1 MLLIGYFLFM
11 STENE
16 SCEIIIIGAG
26 IVGLAI
32 AAHLSGMKR
41 EVIVLE
47 SEKDIL
53 QHASSHNSE
62 VIHSGVYYPND
73 SLKANLCVEGN
84 DLLYAYCKSKGVAH
98 NKIGKLIVASHEEEL
113 EVLKSLSFN
122 GKKNG
127 VKGLKILDQSQIK
140 EIEPQLKSKYALLV
154 ESTGVIDSH
163 EFALSLMAE
172 IESSGNHVITLS
184 PVKDAAKEDKKWKI
198 KVGGESPFE
207 INSKIL
213 INSSGYNSVD
223 LARQFGVKSI
233 PSLTFVKGHYY
244 KYHGKNPFSHLI
256 YPLPEKNGLGI
267 HTSTDTANTLRFG
280 PDAELIKKPDYIFN
294 HSHERLLNFTESI
307 KKYFEGFQE
316 DLLHEDFCGVR
327 ARLGSSHNEADF
339 SILFEEN
346 HGIHGLINLS
356 GIESPGLTSAL
367 SIAKYVCKKI

>member
-11 STENE
+11 INENE
-16 SCEIIIIGAG
+16 SCEIIVIGAG

-32 AAHLSGMKR
+32 AAHLSNMGR

-62 VIHSGVYYPND
+62 VIHSGIYYPNN
-73 SLKANLCVEGN
+73 SLKAKLCVEGN
-84 DLLYAYCKSKGVAH
+84 DLLYDYCKKKGIAH
-98 NKIGKLIVASHEEEL
+98 KKIGKLIVASDKEEL
-113 EVLKSLSFN
+113 EILKSLSTN
-122 GKKNG
+122 GSNNS
-127 VKGLKILDQSQIK
+127 VRGLEILDQSKIK
-140 EIEPQLKSKYALLV
+140 EIEPQLKSKFALLV
-154 ESTGVIDSH
+154 ESTGVINSH
-163 EFALSLMAE
+163 EFALSLVAE
-172 IESSGNHVITLS
+172 IESAGNHVITFS
-184 PVKDAAKEDKKWKI
+184 PVKNAVRRDQYWKVEI
-198 KVGGESPFE
+198 GGETPFV
-207 INSKIL
+207 IDSKIL

-223 LARQFGVKSI
+223 LARKFGIKSI

-244 KYHGKNPFSHLI
+244 KYHGKNPFNYLI

-267 HTSTDTANTLRFG
+267 HTSTDTSNTLRFG
-280 PDAELIKKPDYIFN
+280 PDAELIRKPDYIFN
-294 HSHERLLNFTESI
+294 HSQERFLRFKQSI
-307 KKYFEGFQE
+307 KKYFKGFQE

-346 HGIHGLINLS
+346 HSIKGLINLS

-367 SIAKYVCKKI
+367 SIARYIGKKI

>member
-11 STENE
+11 NSENE

-32 AAHLSGMKR
+32 AAHLSNMKR

-53 QHASSHNSE
+53 LHASSHNSE
-62 VIHSGVYYPND
+62 VIHSGIYYPNN
-73 SLKANLCVEGN
+73 SLKANLCVKGN
-84 DLLYAYCKSKGVAH
+84 DLLYDYCKSKGVAH
-98 NKIGKLIVASHEEEL
+98 KKIGKLIVASNEEEL
-113 EVLKSLSFN
+113 GTLESLSSN
-122 GKKNG
+122 GAKNG
-127 VKGLKILDQSQIK
+127 VKGLEILDQSRIK

-163 EFALSLMAE
+163 ELALCLMAE
-172 IESSGNHVITLS
+172 IESAGNHVITLS
-184 PVKDAAKEDKKWKI
+184 PVRDAIREDQNWKI
-198 KVGGESPFE
+198 RVGGESEYE

-223 LARQFGVKSI
+223 LAKQFGIKSI
-233 PSLTFVKGHYY
+233 PPLTFVKGHYY

-267 HTSTDTANTLRFG
+267 HTSTDTLNTLRFG
-280 PDAELIKKPDYIFN
+280 PDSELIDQPNYVFN
-294 HSHERLLNFTESI
+294 HTDERLLKFTESI
-307 KKYFEGFQE
+307 KKYFDGFQK

-339 SILFEEN
+339 SILFEED

-367 SIAKYVCKKI
+367 SIAQYVGRNI